1 MSLLAKTSSRS
12 GFEIMK
18 LTRRKMLT
26 AMGDAVSSASFGK
39 LRAADRIAP
48 EPRQPAVPKAH
59 DANVVPV
66 CLADFEPLAKERLS
80 HFAYEF
86 IASGA
91 ADEQTIRWNREGF
104 DQIRLRPRVLMDVEK
119 IDMRV
124 TLFGQEMPHPILLA
138 PGKPSNGC
146 FHSRV
151 CLCC

>member
-26 AMGDAVSSASFGK
+26 AMGVAVSSASFGK

-104 DQIRLRPRVLMDVEK
+104 DQIRLWQDGVNSVYYSFDTDGETIRGSEAWPD
-119 IDMRV
+119 
-124 TLFGQEMPHPILLA
+124 FA
-138 PGKPSNGC
+138 N
-146 FHSRV
+146 
-151 CLCC
+151 